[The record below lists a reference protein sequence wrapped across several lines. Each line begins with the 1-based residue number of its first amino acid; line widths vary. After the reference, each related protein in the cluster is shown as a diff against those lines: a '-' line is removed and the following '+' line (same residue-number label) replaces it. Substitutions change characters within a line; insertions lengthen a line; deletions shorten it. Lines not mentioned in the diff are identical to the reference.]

1 MVMADPSLELLQ
13 IMVQRMLDRQGEHF
27 DEFTEINARL
37 ASLERTVLSI
47 RSDMVCR
54 ANVRANL
61 QDQIDRV
68 GARLTRVERRLAS
81 AD

>member
-1 MVMADPSLELLQ
+1 MADPSLELLQ
-13 IMVQRMLDRQGEHF
+13 IMVQRVWDRQGEHF
-27 DEFTEINARL
+27 DEFTEINACL
-37 ASLERTVLSI
+37 ASLERTVLRI
-47 RSDMVCR
+47 RSDKVCR